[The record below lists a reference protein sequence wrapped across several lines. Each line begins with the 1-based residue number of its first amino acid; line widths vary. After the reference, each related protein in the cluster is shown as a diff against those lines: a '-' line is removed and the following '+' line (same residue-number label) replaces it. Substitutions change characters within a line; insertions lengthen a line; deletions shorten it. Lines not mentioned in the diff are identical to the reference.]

1 MSSLHAG
8 NEMLLDVGGIV
19 DGMLQA
25 EGGTLV
31 RDNPNLCFAPSLL
44 WTYKNNS
51 YIEYN
56 LDTV

>member
-1 MSSLHAG
+1 
-8 NEMLLDVGGIV
+8 MLLDVGGIV